1 MYATAIPSWQ
11 ILEATVNSELEHL
24 CKDYDVESGEA
35 AVTEVFEELAGD
47 SPDTLD
53 PGDPPFSF
61 FF

>member
-1 MYATAIPSWQ
+1 M
-11 ILEATVNSELEHL
+11 NSELEHL

-47 SPDTLD
+47 SPATLD